1 MKKMKNRLFIVSI
14 LALSLFATTACTNWL
29 DTRPESEMILDEYWT
44 TESEAEAVLMAAY
57 RGFIT
62 SDCTY
67 RMLVWGELRS
77 DNFTQGTGIGDEINK
92 VLRQEITPST
102 PYTTWSS
109 FYSVIN
115 YCNTFLSFAPDVL
128 KKDDNFTVEKLRK
141 LSAEAYAVR
150 ALAYFYL
157 VRAFQNV
164 PWISEP
170 SLDDTQDF
178 IVPQF
183 SERAVLDSIIR
194 DLELYSLPYIP
205 RIHSTD
211 KETKGRFTKNGVY
224 ALLADIYLWDNQ
236 FEKCSQMC
244 DYILADDYYTLVP
257 AENFYSQVFYSGFSS
272 ESIFEFGYDNNI
284 QVNDATRSLYGY
296 QNNQNG
302 QLAFPVTLVS
312 GQYSPF
318 EYPAGSYI
326 ESKNDV
332 DIRWKDFFVNDPGVG
347 VYQIFKYAGIQRT
360 ENFDGSRS
368 TYSYRNN
375 TSNWIVYRLPDI
387 ILMKAEAVL
396 QGKQEEGLA
405 EALSLVNMTYSRS
418 NAGDTLSLDYYDNSY
433 DKLVELVLRERQRE
447 LMFEGKRWFDLMRM
461 ARRAGSPAPLVSFI
475 ARKGEGSEA
484 LGKMS
489 QMNALYWP
497 VNKGELEANT
507 ALVQN
512 KFYETESTASTL
524 K

>member
-1 MKKMKNRLFIVSI
+1 MKNRLFIVSI

-257 AENFYSQVFYSGFSS
+257 AENFYSQVFYTGFSS

-360 ENFDGSRS
+360 ENFDGSR
-368 TYSYRNN
+368 
-375 TSNWIVYRLPDI
+375 
-387 ILMKAEAVL
+387 
-396 QGKQEEGLA
+396 
-405 EALSLVNMTYSRS
+405 
-418 NAGDTLSLDYYDNSY
+418 
-433 DKLVELVLRERQRE
+433 
-447 LMFEGKRWFDLMRM
+447 
-461 ARRAGSPAPLVSFI
+461 
-475 ARKGEGSEA
+475 
-484 LGKMS
+484 
-489 QMNALYWP
+489 
-497 VNKGELEANT
+497 
-507 ALVQN
+507 
-512 KFYETESTASTL
+512 
-524 K
+524 

>member
-1 MKKMKNRLFIVSI
+1 MKNNIVKI
-14 LALSLFATTACTNWL
+14 WTLAFVLMGTTACTNWL
-29 DTRPESEMILDEYWT
+29 DIRPESEMILDEYWT

-77 DNFTQGTGIGDEINK
+77 DNFTQGAGISTDINK

-102 PYTTWSS
+102 PYTSWTS

-115 YCNTFLSFAPDVL
+115 YCNTFLKFAPDVL
-128 KKDDNFTVEKLRK
+128 EKDDNFSPEKLRE
-141 LSAEAYAVR
+141 LSAEAYAMR

-170 SLDDTQDF
+170 SLDDTQDYT
-178 IVPQF
+178 VPQ
-183 SERAVLDSIIR
+183 SDERAVLDSIIR
-194 DLELYSLPYIP
+194 DLEVYSLPYIP
-205 RIHSTD
+205 RVHSTV
-211 KETKGRFTKNGVY
+211 KESKGRMTKNGVY
-224 ALLADIYLWDNQ
+224 ALLADIYLWDTQ
-236 FEKCSQMC
+236 YEKCSQMC
-244 DYILADDYYTLVP
+244 DYILADDNLSLVP
-257 AENFYSQVFYSGFSS
+257 AENFYSKVFYSGFSD
-272 ESIFEFGYDNNI
+272 ESIFEFAYDNDI
-284 QVNDATRSLYGY
+284 QVNAATRSLYGY
-296 QNNQNG
+296 QNNKAG

-318 EYPAGSYI
+318 EYASGSYI

-347 VYQIFKYAGIQRT
+347 VYQIFKYAGIQRA
-360 ENFDGSRS
+360 ENFDGSIS

-396 QGKQEEGLA
+396 QAKQDEGMQ
-405 EALSLVNMTYSRS
+405 EALALVNRTYARS
-418 NAGDTLSLDYYDNSY
+418 NAGDTLVIDYYDFSFEKVV
-433 DKLVELVLRERQRE
+433 DLVLRERQRE
-447 LMFEGKRWFDLMRM
+447 LLFEGKRWFDLMRM
-461 ARRAGSPAPLVSFI
+461 ARRADSPSPLVSYI

-489 QMNALYWP
+489 RMNALYWP
-497 VNKGELEANT
+497 VSKSELEANK
-507 ALVQN
+507 ALIQN
-512 KFYETESTASTL
+512 KFYETTASSSTF
-524 K
+524 

>member
-1 MKKMKNRLFIVSI
+1 MKNRIVI
-14 LALSLFATTACTNWL
+14 FLTLAFGLFATTACTNWL

-67 RMLVWGELRS
+67 RMLIWGELRS
-77 DNFTQGTGIGDEINK
+77 DNFTKGTGIGNEINK
-92 VLRQEITPST
+92 VIQQEITPTT
-102 PYTTWSS
+102 PYTSWSS

-115 YCNTFLSFAPDVL
+115 YCNTFLSFAPGVL
-128 KKDDNFTVEKLRK
+128 EKDDNFTPDKLRK
-141 LSAEAYAVR
+141 LSAEAYAIR

-164 PWISEP
+164 PWIQEP

-178 IVPQF
+178 VVPQ
-183 SERAVLDSIIR
+183 STERAVLDSIIR
-194 DLELYSLPYIP
+194 DLEVYSLPYIP
-205 RIHSTD
+205 RVYSTD
-211 KETKGRFTKNGVY
+211 KETRGRITKNGVY

-236 FEKCSQMC
+236 YEKCSRMC
-244 DYILADDYYTLVP
+244 DYILADENYELVP
-257 AENFYSQVFYSGFSS
+257 AESMFSSVFYRGFST
-272 ESIFEFGYDNNI
+272 ESIFEFGYDEDI

-296 QNNQNG
+296 QNNRNG
-302 QLAFPVTLVS
+302 QLAFPATLVV
-312 GQYSPF
+312 GKDSPF
-318 EYPAGSYI
+318 EYPAGNYI

-332 DIRWKDFFVNDPGVG
+332 DIRWKDFFVNDPGAG
-347 VYQIFKYAGIQRT
+347 TYQIFKYAGLQRT
-360 ENFDGSRS
+360 ENFDGSKS

-396 QGKQEEGLA
+396 QQKQEEGLA
-405 EALSLVNMTYSRS
+405 EALALVNITYSRS
-418 NAGDTLSLDYYDNSY
+418 NAGDTLSLDYYDNSF
-433 DKLVELVLRERQRE
+433 DKLVDLVTRERQRE
-447 LMFEGKRWFDLMRM
+447 LMFEGKRWFDLMRL
-461 ARRAGSPAPLVSFI
+461 ARRAGSPSPLVSFI

-497 VNKGELEANT
+497 VNKGELEANE

-512 KFYETESTASTL
+512 KFYETTTSSSTL
-524 K
+524 Q

>member
-1 MKKMKNRLFIVSI
+1 MKNRLFIVSI

-211 KETKGRFTKNGVY
+211 KETKGRFTKTEFMPCWQISTCGIINLRNVHRCV
-224 ALLADIYLWDNQ
+224 ITFWQTTIIHWYLPKI
-236 FEKCSQMC
+236 FIPRCSTQ
-244 DYILADDYYTLVP
+244 DFLP
-257 AENFYSQVFYSGFSS
+257 KVFLNSVTIT
-272 ESIFEFGYDNNI
+272 IF
-284 QVNDATRSLYGY
+284 R
-296 QNNQNG
+296 
-302 QLAFPVTLVS
+302 
-312 GQYSPF
+312 
-318 EYPAGSYI
+318 
-326 ESKNDV
+326 
-332 DIRWKDFFVNDPGVG
+332 
-347 VYQIFKYAGIQRT
+347 
-360 ENFDGSRS
+360 
-368 TYSYRNN
+368 
-375 TSNWIVYRLPDI
+375 
-387 ILMKAEAVL
+387 
-396 QGKQEEGLA
+396 
-405 EALSLVNMTYSRS
+405 
-418 NAGDTLSLDYYDNSY
+418 
-433 DKLVELVLRERQRE
+433 
-447 LMFEGKRWFDLMRM
+447 
-461 ARRAGSPAPLVSFI
+461 
-475 ARKGEGSEA
+475 
-484 LGKMS
+484 
-489 QMNALYWP
+489 
-497 VNKGELEANT
+497 
-507 ALVQN
+507 
-512 KFYETESTASTL
+512 
-524 K
+524 

>member
-1 MKKMKNRLFIVSI
+1 MKNRLFIVLM
-14 LALSLFATTACTNWL
+14 LAFGLFATTACINWL

-62 SDCTY
+62 SDCSY

-77 DNFTQGTGIGDEINK
+77 DNFSNGSGISSEINK

-102 PYTTWSS
+102 PYTSWSS

-128 KKDDNFTVEKLRK
+128 DKDDNFTPDKLRE

-157 VRAFQNV
+157 VRAFENV

-178 IVPQF
+178 IVPQ
-183 SERAVLDSIIR
+183 STERAVLDSIIR
-194 DLELYSLPYIP
+194 DLVVYSLPYIP
-205 RIHSTD
+205 RVYSTE
-211 KETKGRFTKNGVY
+211 KETRGRITKNGVY

-236 FEKCSQMC
+236 FDKCSQMC
-244 DYILADDYYTLVP
+244 DYILSESYFKLVS
-257 AENFYSQVFYSGFSS
+257 AENFYTSVFYRGFST
-272 ESIFEFGYDNNI
+272 ESIFEFGYDNDI
-284 QVNDATRSLYGY
+284 QVNEATRSLYGY
-296 QNNQNG
+296 QNNPNG
-302 QLAFPVTLVS
+302 ELAFPATLVS

-318 EYPAGSYI
+318 DYPAGSYI

-332 DIRWKDFFVNDPGVG
+332 DIRCKDFFVNDPGIG

-360 ENFDGSRS
+360 ENFDGSKS
-368 TYSYRNN
+368 YYSYRNN

-396 QGKQEEGLA
+396 QEKQEEGLA

-418 NAGDTLSLDYYDNSY
+418 NAGDTLSLDYYDNSF
-433 DKLVELVLRERQRE
+433 DKLVDLVLRERQRE

-461 ARRAGSPAPLVSFI
+461 ARRAGSPSPLVSYI
-475 ARKGEGSEA
+475 ARKGESTEA

-497 VNKGELEANT
+497 VNKKELEANT

-512 KFYETESTASTL
+512 KFYETTTSSSTL
-524 K
+524 Q